1 MKKIRAF
8 VLAGITLVILAIVI
22 IITIT
27 NKKYDSGEF
36 KSHKAVTR
44 TERVGGLIAYNIR
57 SDDILEIPE
66 EYFTSLDKNM
76 TYDELVAE
84 IGEPS
89 GTVGSG
95 IVRDYWRIGEN
106 KYATVAVLGGCLL
119 IEIWSGN

>member
-1 MKKIRAF
+1 MAVF
-8 VLAGITLVILAIVI
+8 AIVI
-22 IITIT
+22 IAAIM
-27 NKKYDSGEF
+27 NKNNDSGKF
-36 KSHKAVTR
+36 KSNKADTC
-44 TERVGGLIAYNIR
+44 TQRVGGLIPYNIR

-95 IVRDYWRIGEN
+95 IVRDYWRIGED
-106 KYATVAVLGGCLL
+106 KYATVALLESDCLI